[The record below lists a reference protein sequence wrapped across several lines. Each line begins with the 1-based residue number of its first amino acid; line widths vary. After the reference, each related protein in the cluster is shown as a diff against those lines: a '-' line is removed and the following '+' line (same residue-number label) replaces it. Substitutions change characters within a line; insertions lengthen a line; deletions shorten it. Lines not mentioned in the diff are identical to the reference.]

1 MQVHFAF
8 VEVTQLFK
16 MEVPLSTFSHYFGIS
31 SILSL
36 TSVTGDTPKESL
48 LEKRSNWDAST
59 CLCESWLDFTA
70 CLLEQIS
77 PVKSWSSVVLQKLKL
92 RSVLS
97 KIFTHHHKKCMCI
110 ETPLHELTYIWKF
123 RTDLCVHERVKSSCC
138 IDASYCKHRGIFW
151 VRFILNLSR
160 HKNIILQPLVL
171 VKW

>member
-1 MQVHFAF
+1 MQVHLTF

-36 TSVTGDTPKESL
+36 TSVTGDIPKESL

-77 PVKSWSSVVLQKLKL
+77 PVKSWSSTVQQKLRLK
-92 RSVLS
+92 SVLP
-97 KIFTHHHKKCMCI
+97 KIFTHHYKKCMCI
-110 ETPLHELTYIWKF
+110 ETLVHESTYIWKG
-123 RTDLCVHERVKSSCC
+123 RADLCVHNRVKSSYY
-138 IDASYCKHRGIFW
+138 IDASYCKQRGMFW
-151 VRFILNLSR
+151 VRFILDLSR
-160 HKNIILQPLVL
+160 HKNTILQPLVL